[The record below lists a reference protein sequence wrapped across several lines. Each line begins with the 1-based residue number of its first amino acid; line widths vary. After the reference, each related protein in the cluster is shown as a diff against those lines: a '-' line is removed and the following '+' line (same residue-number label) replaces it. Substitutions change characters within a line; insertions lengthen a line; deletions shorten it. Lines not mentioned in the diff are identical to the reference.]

1 MSPRARFS
9 DIGAEILEPVA
20 ALARHTGTASVRY
33 LPANDTVADDRM
45 DLLTRRRR
53 RQARREHRS

>member
-9 DIGAEILEPVA
+9 DPGAEAFAPVA
-20 ALARHTGTASVRY
+20 ALARHTGSTPARY
-33 LPANDTVADDRM
+33 APANDTVAADRM

-53 RQARREHRS
+53 RQARIEQRS